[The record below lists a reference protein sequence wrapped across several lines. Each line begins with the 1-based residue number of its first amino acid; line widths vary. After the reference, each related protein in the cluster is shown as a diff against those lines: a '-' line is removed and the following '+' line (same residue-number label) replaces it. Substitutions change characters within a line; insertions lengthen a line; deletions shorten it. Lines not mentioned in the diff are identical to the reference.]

1 MSRRKGKGGWPK
13 LLGNRMSDV
22 GRFGIRRKKGDR
34 LTFAK
39 SAQERK
45 KEKGAKSSLAP
56 SKAKGWNWGDG
67 FLSLFSF
74 FGRYPQTVGYS
85 LMAVSLFC
93 CLLLSLT
100 RWPGMEIAGIG
111 PNWLLIWVVAWSLK
125 RSPMEGAFV
134 GGLLGLLQDGMTSPE
149 PTHAL
154 SLAIVGWLTAKLQK
168 QRFLQEDFI
177 SAAFVVFGMAV
188 VSQTVMALQFSVW
201 TNGQSLIKIWQYHQM
216 VALSSAILSSL
227 WAPVLYLPLTR
238 LYRFMDADQ
247 QKRSLEMSF
256 RGRR

>member
-1 MSRRKGKGGWPK
+1 
-13 LLGNRMSDV
+13 
-22 GRFGIRRKKGDR
+22 
-34 LTFAK
+34 
-39 SAQERK
+39 
-45 KEKGAKSSLAP
+45 
-56 SKAKGWNWGDG
+56 
-67 FLSLFSF
+67 
-74 FGRYPQTVGYS
+74 
-85 LMAVSLFC
+85 
-93 CLLLSLT
+93 
-100 RWPGMEIAGIG
+100 
-111 PNWLLIWVVAWSLK
+111 
-125 RSPMEGAFV
+125 V